1 MIDRLDEESEELKAA
16 KEAAKEALTAAT
28 LEASANKT
36 ALKVKETAQVTV
48 TGITDDLRDK
58 AKAAYLDV
66 ATSYKTSNAK
76 VATVDASGKVTAVA
90 AGTANITPVVAIGS
104 KIKRELTPIEVTVTA
119 EPQVMP
125 TGISFKEGAAI
136 EMLKGS
142 EIGRAH
148 V

>member
-1 MIDRLDEESEELKAA
+1 M
-16 KEAAKEALTAAT
+16 
-28 LEASANKT
+28 
-36 ALKVKETAQVTV
+36 

-66 ATSYKTSNAK
+66 TVSYKSGNTK
-76 VATVDASGKVTAVA
+76 VATVDAAGKVTAVA

-125 TGISFKEGAAI
+125 
-136 EMLKGS
+136 LKC
-142 EIGRAH
+142 
-148 V
+148 